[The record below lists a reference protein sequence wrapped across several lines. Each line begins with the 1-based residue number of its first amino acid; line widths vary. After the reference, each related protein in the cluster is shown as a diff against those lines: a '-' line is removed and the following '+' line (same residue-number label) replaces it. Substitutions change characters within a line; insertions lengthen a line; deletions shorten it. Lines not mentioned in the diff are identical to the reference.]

1 MALEDVPLH
10 DRERSAAVDAWVAA
24 FDSAMA
30 QSGDF
35 AASVRTMSED
45 GCFDVRAVVERW
57 LLANPTAGAASPRPQ
72 LLPEEP
78 VRLQAVLREA
88 PPLEEPGAPEQ
99 PASAARD
106 VEAASPAPVVE
117 ASPDVAHFHSLL
129 QGGIDRVQ
137 IYEAFPAFRL
147 VIDAAVVQYEADAPI
162 LSEVPAG
169 PSRADLDDEIRR
181 TRQELEESTKR
192 PRRRWRSRN

>member
-1 MALEDVPLH
+1 MALDDEPPH
-10 DRERSAAVDAWVAA
+10 DHERSAAVDAWVGAFAA
-24 FDSAMA
+24 EMA

-35 AASVRTMSED
+35 AASVRTMSEN

-57 LLANPTAGAASPRPQ
+57 LLANPAADVAVPRPQ
-72 LLPEEP
+72 LLAEEP

-88 PPLEEPGAPEQ
+88 PALEEPFAPDE
-99 PASAARD
+99 PASAPVQA
-106 VEAASPAPVVE
+106 EAVPLNPLE
-117 ASPDVAHFHSLL
+117 ASPDIAHFHSLL

-169 PSRADLDDEIRR
+169 PSREQLDDEIRR
-181 TRQELEESTKR
+181 TRQELEASTNR
-192 PRRRWRSRN
+192 PRRRWRSRD